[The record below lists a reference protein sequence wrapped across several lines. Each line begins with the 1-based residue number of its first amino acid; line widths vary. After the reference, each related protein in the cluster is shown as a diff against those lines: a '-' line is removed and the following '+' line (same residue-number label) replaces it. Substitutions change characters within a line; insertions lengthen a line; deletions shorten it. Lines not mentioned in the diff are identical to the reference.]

1 VGVATL
7 TRARRAGRTSWA
19 RSTRRALALALLLAA
34 GVAAAATV
42 TIDTGGDPEARLEL
56 RSVPLPDGS
65 VRDLYV
71 VAAERVTVRREE
83 LTIVAS
89 RLEFDPA
96 AGRVRIVGRGRVERP
111 DEVLVGDDLVVDLD
125 DGRLEGRDVWVLT
138 DRLNVFG
145 ARADRVDGRIR
156 LLSGD
161 IAPCGACGQE
171 VEDYGFLAERIEIL
185 PGDRLIAWDVV
196 LLLRERPFLPIPLL
210 VLPLAE
216 PNRLP
221 RFTLE
226 RGGSDGR
233 TTIAVDWPYVA
244 GATAYGTLRARLR
257 LDVDPATGGPVDGR
271 LLGGRVEAVYPEGGF
286 VHRFYDARGSGSVV
300 VDARP
305 AYADEERGRPW
316 LRFEATYRS
325 DPGATGPELE
335 LRLAR
340 DDERRPDLVEA
351 EARLAS
357 DTGDVGDGP
366 ALRVELE
373 HRLFVPLDPQAALVP
388 GWDGPSTA
396 RQVPFRLQARTIG
409 PPLRAGDGTLSLTAA
424 SLEAG
429 VFDDQPNPVNRS
441 ALARDE
447 PSAGRLAVRHRVEL
461 APTRLGPF
469 EIDGVN
475 DFAGDYYT
483 TDERQ
488 IDWEARLQAR
498 LPLGALGALRLTAAR
513 DAAEG
518 ETPFAFDRIR
528 LRTRS
533 ELRATLDLRP
543 FVGARLTGE
552 AGYVLEDDR
561 AVGDLGW
568 TPTALRLTLFGTT
581 RWADLSI
588 EHRADPLRRD
598 VGSVSLDASA
608 TTTSSAW
615 RVGAE
620 VAATVDLDP
629 ALAPDR
635 FGTPARDTGAGEASL
650 QAGLRDR
657 LALRADAGYDVEA
670 TAGDDFAWRPVRLTA
685 TAGTLED
692 GDALPGLEAFWAF
705 DPASGAT
712 DEAGYRA
719 AIDVGPLR
727 AEAEQRF
734 GAAGGPPGT
743 HRYTVVYRGV
753 ARASLEGPELLPS
766 GWLGLEPDG
775 TATRRTTV
783 RLRDD
788 GAEPGTRFEVV
799 YRTDLVPLGEVQERR
814 GTRLEATLRLAERRF
829 AGGMVAAAVDGF
841 AELAL
846 ADDAQPS
853 GYLRRASLTASLEL
867 ATRLGVQGT
876 VGYRG
881 TYDLTTERVRSGRL
895 SFEEVA
901 VTVRVNE
908 ELYLGAAL
916 SDVWE
921 VVEDDPAADLA
932 FDPRPV
938 LYATWDRCCW
948 ALYASWDTRDGE
960 LLVTLGAPASRE
972 GIQFGLGEG
981 EGPTLPWRDA
991 NGADP

>member
-1 VGVATL
+1 VGVAAL
-7 TRARRAGRTSWA
+7 RRRAADAA
-19 RSTRRALALALLLAA
+19 RPALRLLAVALALLA

-42 TIDTGGDPEARLEL
+42 TIDTGGDPDARLEL

-71 VAAERVTVRREE
+71 VAAERVTVRRED

-111 DEVLVGDDLVVDLD
+111 DEVLVGDDLIVDLD

-156 LLSGD
+156 LLSSD
-161 IAPCGACGQE
+161 IAPCGGCGQE
-171 VEDYGFLAERIEIL
+171 VEDYGFLAERVEIL

-216 PNRLP
+216 PSRLP
-221 RFTLE
+221 RFSLE
-226 RGGSDGR
+226 RGGDDGR
-233 TTIAVDWPYVA
+233 TTVALDWPYVA

-257 LDVDPATGGPVDGR
+257 LDVDPEAGGPIDGR
-271 LLGGRVEAVYPEGGF
+271 LLGGRVEAVYPEGGL
-286 VHRFYDARGSGSVV
+286 VHRFYDERGSGSVV

-305 AYADEERGRPW
+305 PYEDEDRSRPW
-316 LRFEATYRS
+316 LRFEATYQS
-325 DPGATGPELE
+325 DAGAPGPDVEA
-335 LRLAR
+335 RLAR
-340 DDERRPDLVEA
+340 DDQRRPDLLEV
-351 EARLAS
+351 EARLAAE
-357 DTGDVGDGP
+357 TGDGP

-373 HRLFVPLDPQAALVP
+373 HRAGVPLDPEASLDP
-388 GWDGPSTA
+388 SWDGPSTA
-396 RQVPFRLQARTIG
+396 RQVPFRLQVRTIG
-409 PPLRAGDGTLSLTAA
+409 PPLRAGTGSLSLAAA
-424 SLEAG
+424 SIEAG

-441 ALARDE
+441 ALARAED
-447 PSAGRLAVRHRVEL
+447 SAGRLAVRHRIEW

-475 DFAGDYYT
+475 DFAGWYYA

-488 IDWEARLQAR
+488 VDWEARLQVR
-498 LPLGALGALRLTAAR
+498 LPLGERGSLRVSGVR

-533 ELRATLDLRP
+533 ELRAALDLRP
-543 FVGARLTGE
+543 FTGARLTGE
-552 AGYVLEDDR
+552 GGYVVEDDR
-561 AVGDLGW
+561 APDDVGW
-568 TPTALRLTLFGTT
+568 TPTRLRLSLFGTT
-581 RWADLSI
+581 RWLDASV
-588 EHRADPLRRD
+588 EHRADPLLRD
-598 VGSVSLDASA
+598 VGTLALDASLG
-608 TTTSSAW
+608 TTSGTWLARAEASA
-615 RVGAE
+615 
-620 VAATVDLDP
+620 TLDLDP
-629 ALAPDR
+629 DLTPDR
-635 FGTPARDTGAGEASL
+635 FGSPARDTGAGEGSL
-650 QAGLRDR
+650 RAGLRDR
-657 LALRADAGYDVEA
+657 LVVRADAGYDAQA
-670 TAGDDFAWRPVRLTA
+670 TADEPFAWRPVRLTA
-685 TAGTLED
+685 TAGTLQD
-692 GDALPGLEAFWAF
+692 GDAVPGLEAFWAF
-705 DPASGAT
+705 DPESGET

-719 AIDVGPLR
+719 TLDVGPLR

-734 GAAGGPPGT
+734 RAQGEAPGT
-743 HRYTVVYRGV
+743 HRYTLVYRGV
-753 ARASLEGPELLPS
+753 ARATLEGPELLPAA
-766 GWLGLEPDG
+766 WLGLEPDPS
-775 TATRRTTV
+775 ATRRTTV

-788 GAEPGTRFEVV
+788 GADPGIRFEVV
-799 YRTDLVPLGEVQERR
+799 YRTDRVPIGDLEERR
-814 GTRLEATLRLAERRF
+814 RTRLEATVRLAERRF
-829 AGGMVAAAVDGF
+829 AAGFVAAAVDGF
-841 AELAL
+841 AEVAL
-846 ADDAQPS
+846 PDDAQPS

-881 TYDLTTERVRSGRL
+881 VYDLVAEEVRSGRL

-921 VVEDDPAADLA
+921 VVEDDPLPDLA
-932 FDPRPV
+932 FDPRPI

-960 LLVTLGAPASRE
+960 LVVTLGAPGARE
-972 GIQFGLGEG
+972 GLQLALEEG
-981 EGPTLPWRDA
+981 EGPTLPWGDEE
-991 NGADP
+991 GP

>member
-1 VGVATL
+1 MGVATL
-7 TRARRAGRTSWA
+7 RGRARRAAAPA
-19 RSTRRALALALLLAA
+19 RRLLAVALLLLC
-34 GVAAAATV
+34 GVATAATV

-65 VRDLYV
+65 VRELYV
-71 VAAERVTVRREE
+71 VSAERVTVRREE

-156 LLSGD
+156 LLASD
-161 IAPCGACGQE
+161 IAPCGSCGQE
-171 VEDYGFLAERIEIL
+171 VEDYGFLAERVEIL

-221 RFTLE
+221 RVTLE

-233 TTIAVDWPYVA
+233 TTVALDWPYVA

-257 LDVDPATGGPVDGR
+257 LDVDPATGGPIDGR
-271 LLGGRVEAVYPEGGF
+271 LLGGRVEAVYPEGGI
-286 VHRFYDARGSGSVV
+286 VHRFYDERGSGDVV
-300 VDARP
+300 VDVRP
-305 AYADEERGRPW
+305 PYRDEERTRPW
-316 LRFEATYRS
+316 LRFEASYRS
-325 DPGATGPELE
+325 DVGAPGPELE
-335 LRLAR
+335 VRLAR
-340 DDERRPDLVEA
+340 DDERRPDLLEV
-351 EARLAS
+351 EARLAAE
-357 DTGDVGDGP
+357 TGDAADDP

-373 HRLFVPLDPQAALVP
+373 HRIGVPLDPGASLDP
-388 GWDGPSTA
+388 SWDGSSAA
-396 RQVPFRLQARTIG
+396 RQVPFRLEVRTIG
-409 PPLRAGDGTLSLTAA
+409 PPLRAGSGSLSLTGA
-424 SLEAG
+424 SIEAG

-441 ALARDE
+441 ALGRSED
-447 PSAGRLAVRHRVEL
+447 SAGRLTVRHRVEL

-469 EIDGVN
+469 ELDGVN
-475 DFAGDYYT
+475 DFAGRYYA

-488 IDWEARLQAR
+488 VDWEARLQAR
-498 LPLGALGALRLTAAR
+498 LPLGELGSLRLSAVRNAN
-513 DAAEG
+513 EG

-552 AGYVLEDDR
+552 GGFVLEDDR
-561 AVGDLGW
+561 ALEDRGW
-568 TPTALRLTLFGTT
+568 TPTTLRLTLFGTT
-581 RWADLSI
+581 RWADLSV
-588 EHRADPLRRD
+588 EHRADPLRGD
-598 VGSVSLDASA
+598 VGTLAIAGSLTS
-608 TTTSSAW
+608 TSSTWLA
-615 RVGAE
+615 RAE
-620 VAATVDLDP
+620 ASLAVDLDP
-629 ALAPDR
+629 HLAPDR
-635 FGTPARDTGAGEASL
+635 LGTPARDGGAGEGSL

-657 LALRADAGYDVEA
+657 LVLRADGGYDVEA
-670 TAGDDFAWRPVRLTA
+670 TAGDAFAWRPVRLTA
-685 TAGTLED
+685 TAGTLAQ
-692 GDALPGLEAFWAF
+692 GDRIPGLEAFWAF
-705 DPASGAT
+705 DPENGET

-719 AIDVGPLR
+719 AIDLGPLR

-734 GAAGGPPGT
+734 GAAGEAPGT
-743 HRYTVVYRGV
+743 HRYTLVYRDV

-766 GWLGLEPDG
+766 AWLGLEPDAS
-775 TATRRTTV
+775 ATRRTTL

-788 GAEPGTRFEVV
+788 GADPGTRFEVV
-799 YRTDLVPLGEVQERR
+799 YRTDRVPVGEVEERR
-814 GTRLEATLRLAERRF
+814 GTRLEATVRLAERRF
-829 AGGMVAAAVDGF
+829 AQGLVAAAVDGF

-853 GYLRRASLTASLEL
+853 GYLRRASLTASLDL

-881 TYDLTTERVRSGRL
+881 VYDLVAEEVRSGRL

-921 VVEDDPAADLA
+921 VVDDDPAPDLA

-960 LLVTLGAPASRE
+960 LVVTLGAPGARE
-972 GIQFGLGEG
+972 GIQLGLGEG
-981 EGPTLPWRDA
+981 EGPTLPWGDGSA
-991 NGADP
+991 P